1 MRSSELIVLWAS
13 NPAWSRAGVQTYD
26 YMQCKAAGTK
36 FISVD
41 VNYNSTARVLTDS
54 SSASVPVRTAP

>member
-1 MRSSELIVLWAS
+1 MDLPLERAHCAVGL

-41 VNYNSTARVLTDS
+41 VNYNSGARSD
-54 SSASVPVRTAP
+54 R